1 MSSSP
6 EGICLVSDNESRLG
20 VAAELD
26 SPSPSE
32 DKFNAA
38 VPDEDRSRCLLGA
51 SAEGDAEI
59 L

>member
-1 MSSSP
+1 MSPSP

-20 VAAELD
+20 VAELD
-26 SPSPSE
+26 STSPSE
-32 DKFNAA
+32 DKLNAA

>member
-20 VAAELD
+20 FAELD
-26 SPSPSE
+26 STSPSE

-38 VPDEDRSRCLLGA
+38 VPDEDPNKCLLGA
-51 SAEGDAEI
+51 SAEGDVVI

>member
-6 EGICLVSDNESRLG
+6 DGICLVSDNESRLG
-20 VAAELD
+20 VAELD

-51 SAEGDAEI
+51 SAEGDEEI